1 MLLAN
6 IDTRKEDFHVV
17 GKDYQEAPEYIEDC
31 PKDTTESV
39 QIDTVLILPWLFFL
53 CFSIIWNIILMI
65 NAILLSNIMIMRYLF
80 TLLHVIHLI
89 CNPI

>member
-1 MLLAN
+1 MGHHISTFFSLFSLNCFQICQQKLLLAN

-39 QIDTVLILPWLFFL
+39 QIDTVLILP
-53 CFSIIWNIILMI
+53 
-65 NAILLSNIMIMRYLF
+65 
-80 TLLHVIHLI
+80 
-89 CNPI
+89 